1 MARRL
6 VGGILLAVGCLL
18 TLNAGAL
25 GSSVD
30 YPNQTLAGGY
40 AAGHFGDVWDL
51 TKADLVILVK
61 VDMTGMIDELGSG
74 AHAWS
79 EIGVH
84 DLTGGDFNPNGKGVW
99 LATDYNYAV
108 NGLVPNPGSA
118 DLDDKFILQ
127 KTSGH
132 GEGDY
137 SLPST
142 PPAPGN
148 NYGVWFDRD
157 GVDPWQAGY
166 WGAGNG
172 TTYNTNGLY
181 QMVIR
186 LHAETATSGTAYLT
200 VNGVNQGFYTA
211 GWKNAQPEIYPAG
224 MRFTGD
230 LAHLQVFYGLYGYGA
245 THTVQFG
252 NTAVVFKDVV
262 WVDKDWVGTPA
273 GTKVDGHYYQ
283 YDAFSAIQD
292 GATSVGASG
301 TVNVADGTYVEQ
313 VEVTKDLT
321 LQGSGSA
328 TVVQAPNTLTKYFST
343 PGNKNYPIIYIH
355 DANDVTLR
363 GLVVDGGGKGNV
375 NYRFIGIAFSNAGG
389 TVDQVEVK
397 GIENTPF
404 SGSQHGVGIYAYN
417 ADGTPRSL
425 VISNS
430 YIHEFQKNGIALSGN
445 GLTVDVKGNTVTGA
459 GKTGSIAQN
468 GIQVA
473 SGAGGAVEGNSVS
486 GVWYTGA
493 YWGST
498 GILIIGA
505 APGIQ
510 VLGNNVVES
519 QMGINSDTDSTVIE
533 RNTIR
538 DSDWSIVL
546 LGANGE
552 VHYNSIAGSASG
564 FWTDYAADATLN
576 WWGSPSGPWADTN
589 ADGVAEYAGGGDAV
603 YGPAAFSPWL
613 GSDPDGNP
621 AAPGVQITSPL
632 LIVVAP
638 VGPVPTGGYLNAA
651 IGGANSIPG
660 VDAIQVQPGSYAATS
675 AITDGARITSSGG
688 ACSTTLTGNIA
699 LNVANILLGRF
710 AEGFTIAG
718 DITVGIGVDASTSHI
733 NWNNLQGT
741 VTNNGLGTLDATYNY
756 WGVLNPGTKT
766 VGLVL
771 WVPFLPVDVCTVIG
785 YMSEYHLDPD
795 AAIAFAT
802 FLLNQRGM
810 GDPALALAVANQYG
824 ISLEEAATLIREYGS
839 FRVFWAMQLSPDY
852 EGFTRQLLGYAMNG
866 GGAGGGILDQGIAGG
881 GGSINGVALEASY
894 TVGEPIHIAF
904 TLTDPITGGI
914 VSNAI
919 ATLSVVRVNTGD
931 VTEFISWEMIPYDA
945 ASGQYALTYATAA
958 LVPGT
963 YDLFIGT
970 NDGQQKQIRIQ
981 VTAP

>member
-6 VGGILLAVGCLL
+6 VGGTLLVVGCLL
-18 TLNAGAL
+18 TLCAGAL

-30 YPNQTLAGGY
+30 YANQTLAGGY
-40 AAGHFGDVWDL
+40 AAGHFGEVWDL

-61 VDMTGMIDELGSG
+61 VDMTGMIDELGSA

-108 NGLVPNPGSA
+108 NGLVPNPGTA

-137 SLPST
+137 NLPST

-252 NTAVVFKDVV
+252 STAVVFKDVV

-283 YDAFSAIQD
+283 YDAFSVIQD
-292 GATSVGASG
+292 GVTAVGTAG
-301 TVNVADGTYVEQ
+301 TVSVADGSYVEQ
-313 VEVTKDLT
+313 VEITKNLT
-321 LQGSGSA
+321 LQGEGSG
-328 TVVQAPNTLTKYFST
+328 TVVQAPNTLTKSFAT
-343 PGNKNYPIIYIH
+343 PGNTNKPIIYIH
-355 DANDVTLR
+355 DASDVTLY
-363 GLVVDGGGKGNV
+363 GVVVDGAGKGNA
-375 NYRFIGIAFSNAGG
+375 NYRFIGIAFYNAGG
-389 TVDQVEVK
+389 TVEQVEVK

-404 SGSQHGVGIYAYN
+404 SGAQHGVGIYAYN

-425 VISNS
+425 VVSNS
-430 YIHEFQKNGIALSGN
+430 NIHDFQKNGMAFLGS
-445 GLTVDVKGNTVTGA
+445 GLTVDVSGNTVTGIGPTA
-459 GKTGSIAQN
+459 ITAQN
-468 GIQVA
+468 GIQIG
-473 SGAGGAVEGNSVS
+473 SGAGGTIEGNTVS
-486 GVWYTGA
+486 GVWYTGPSYA
-493 YWGST
+493 ASS
-498 GILIIGA
+498 ILAQGA
-505 APGIQ
+505 APGVQI
-510 VLGNNVVES
+510 LGNTVTGG
-519 QMGINSDTDSTVIE
+519 QMGLYGIADNLVIE
-533 RNTIR
+533 RNIIR
-538 DSDWSIVL
+538 DGYWSMYL
-546 LGANGE
+546 TNPGAS
-552 VHYNSIAGSASG
+552 VHYNSISGNPAGL
-564 FWTDYAADATLN
+564 WVVYNTDATLN
-576 WWGSPSGPWADTN
+576 WWGASDGPWAD
-589 ADGVAEYAGGGDAV
+589 ADGDGTPDYAGSGDPI
-603 YGPAAFSPWL
+603 YGQVIFSPWL
-613 GSDPDGNP
+613 GADPDGDVS
-621 AAPGVQITSPL
+621 APGVQLTSPL
-632 LIVVAP
+632 VIVVAP
-638 VGPVPTGGYLNAA
+638 VGPAPTDGYMNAA
-651 IGGANSIPG
+651 IGGANSVPG
-660 VDAIQVQPGSYAATS
+660 ADTIQVRPGTYDANTPL
-675 AITDGARITSSGG
+675 TDGVQITSTGG
-688 ACSTTLTGNIA
+688 AASTTLTGDIA
-699 LNVANILLGRF
+699 LNAAGILLGRLGS
-710 AEGFTIAG
+710 GFTIAG
-718 DITVGIGVDASTSHI
+718 DIAVGAGVDASASHI

-756 WGVLNPGTKT
+756 WGVPNPGTHT
-766 VGLVL
+766 VGLVV
-771 WVPFLPVDVCTVIG
+771 WVPFLPMDVDTIIG
-785 YMSEYHLDPD
+785 YMVGHHLDAD
-795 AAIAFAT
+795 AAIGFAT
-802 FLLNQRGM
+802 FLLNERGM
-810 GDPALALAVANQYG
+810 SDPALALAVANQYG
-824 ISLEEAATLIREYGS
+824 LSLEEAATLIREYGS
-839 FRVFWAMQLSPDY
+839 YRVFWAMQLSPDY

-881 GGSINGVALEASY
+881 GGSINGVELEASY
-894 TVGEPIHIAF
+894 AVGDPILIAF
-904 TLTDPITGGI
+904 TLTDPITGDV
-914 VSNAI
+914 VSNAV
-919 ATLSVVRVNTGD
+919 ATLSVVRVDTGD
-931 VTEFISWEMIPYDA
+931 VTEFISWDMIPYDA
-945 ASGQYALTYATAA
+945 ASGQYTLTYATTA

-970 NDGQQKQIRIQ
+970 NDGQQKQMRIQ
-981 VTAP
+981 ITTP